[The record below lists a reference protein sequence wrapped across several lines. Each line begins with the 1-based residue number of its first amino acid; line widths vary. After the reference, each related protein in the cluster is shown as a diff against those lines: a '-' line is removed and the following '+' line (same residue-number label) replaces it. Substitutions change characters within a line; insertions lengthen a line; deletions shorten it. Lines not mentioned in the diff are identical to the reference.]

1 MDYTMK
7 DFLETDE
14 PYKYLYRL
22 KKSDP
27 FRYEQALVAV
37 KNNARTVGVRD
48 FNRLYAGYVNRER
61 PDRGNI

>member
-1 MDYTMK
+1 MNYTKK

-37 KNNARTVGVRD
+37 KDNAHTVGVRD
-48 FNRLYAGYVNRER
+48 FNRLYAGYVKREQS
-61 PDRGNI
+61 DRGNI